1 LIFTGSAGAK
11 AVSRYPLVFVP
22 GRPDLPV
29 TLTGMGDGDGWV
41 DCDAGHRHWG
51 RHGAAGL
58 LLYHRDPEP
67 HVLLQK
73 RALLSIGGGTWGI
86 LGGARHS
93 HEDAITG
100 ALREA
105 AEESTLDPS
114 VVRVHGLI
122 GEHHGGWSY
131 ETVIASVAE
140 RPDVRRASFETAA
153 VAWVHVDD
161 VPRKK
166 LFPAFADGWSR
177 LRRALVRPVLV
188 VHAAALDGAD
198 GGRSAADLARLRDR
212 LAALGPVDDLPGTVT
227 DRSYPEIILAAD
239 HGLDGSAVA
248 TDGAQH
254 FVPTANTERVKPLGG
269 TANTEAA
276 ARPGGVRNV
285 GVSEGTVRM
294 VTITDGGEGL
304 ARLVASSAPGEHRVI
319 VTDDPLLRRRAE
331 AAGATVADPRWLLGL
346 LP

>member
-1 LIFTGSAGAK
+1 VPVVSPSVE
-11 AVSRYPLVFVP
+11 AVFGGCRF
-22 GRPDLPV
+22 RPAV

-41 DCDAGHRHWG
+41 NCDAGHRHWG

-58 LLYHRDPEP
+58 LLYHLAPEP

-105 AEESTLDPS
+105 GEESTLDPS

-153 VAWVHVDD
+153 VAWVHVDE
-161 VPRKK
+161 VPAMK

-188 VHAAALDGAD
+188 VHAAALDGA
-198 GGRSAADLARLRDR
+198 GADLARLRDR
-212 LAALGPVDDLPGTVT
+212 LAALGPVEGLPGTPT
-227 DRSYPEIILAAD
+227 DLSYPEIILAV
-239 HGLDGSAVA
+239 GNGP
-248 TDGAQH
+248 DGA
-254 FVPTANTERVKPLGG
+254 G
-269 TANTEAA
+269 TN
-276 ARPGGVRNV
+276 GVRV
-285 GVSEGTVRM
+285 VAAP
-294 VTITDGGEGL
+294 DGAEAF
-304 ARLVASSAPGEHRVI
+304 ARLATPRAPDEHRVV
-319 VTDDPLLRRRAE
+319 VTDDPALRRHAE
-331 AAGATVADPRWLLGL
+331 AAGATVADPDWLLGL
-346 LP
+346 L